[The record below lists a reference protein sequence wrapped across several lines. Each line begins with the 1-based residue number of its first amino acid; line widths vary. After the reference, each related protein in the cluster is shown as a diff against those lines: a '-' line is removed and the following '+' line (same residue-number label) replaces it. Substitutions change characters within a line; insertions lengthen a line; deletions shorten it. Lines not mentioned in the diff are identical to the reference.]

1 MTKMNVGMVLTLTH
15 DNDTSFAMYT
25 TETFYRA
32 LLEKM
37 ETTNA
42 KTIYSP
48 VTGEVVDMDEIRRV
62 IGILEGFN
70 NPENSAWII
79 DNK

>member
-1 MTKMNVGMVLTLTH
+1 MTKMTVGMVLTLTH

-25 TETFYRA
+25 TETFYRN

-42 KTIYSP
+42 KSIYSP
-48 VTGEVVDMDEIRRV
+48 ATGEIVDTGEIRRV

-70 NPENSAWII
+70 NPENSEWII
-79 DNK
+79 NNK

>member
-1 MTKMNVGMVLTLTH
+1 MTKMNIGMVLTLAH

-25 TETFYRA
+25 TETFYRN

-37 ETTNA
+37 DIADA

-48 VTGEVVDMDEIRRV
+48 ITGEAVDTDEIRRV

-79 DNK
+79 DNG